1 MLYLQLM
8 RRWLGIT
15 EWPETNKWIWKSPL
29 SNEKRCRVCQRH
41 SENPFVG
48 DLCLHCYTNMRLAED
63 YERLYANN
71 WDETTFVSICK
82 FLKPPSVMLEV
93 DHWKIPCKLEDFRPS
108 EYIYADAT
116 ISANRRF
123 CKHDYYKKEKIELL
137 L

>member
-1 MLYLQLM
+1 M
-8 RRWLGIT
+8 GIT
-15 EWPETNKWIWKSPL
+15 EWPETNKWIWIDNHP
-29 SNEKRCRVCQRH
+29 RCRVCQINL
-41 SENPFVG
+41 NPFTKSA
-48 DLCLHCYTNMRLAED
+48 DDTLCRYCRDNTGYAD
-63 YERLYANN
+63 YIERLYANG
-71 WDETTFVSICK
+71 WDNESVR
-82 FLKPPSVMLEV
+82 PPSVTLEV